1 MRQKS
6 QRGEG
11 LGFCHV
17 VIQSFSSKYYSN
29 RAYTDHGHHFYLF
42 WENSRVV
49 AVKQVTCR
57 WTHTHSPV
65 DHAAFAE
72 FFCSTFSPPDPG
84 LLPVPRPPD
93 VEKNPHQHWLLTGG
107 YRFMFM
113 LMVNI
118 QIILCFFF
126 SLLHQSLHRLFSC
139 PCQPVGPALSAG

>member
-29 RAYTDHGHHFYLF
+29 SIHR
-42 WENSRVV
+42 SRTSLLLILGELQSGRS
-49 AVKQVTCR
+49 KTGDLQVD
-57 WTHTHSPV
+57 THSPV
-65 DHAAFAE
+65 DHAASAE